1 MNLEGKK
8 VLVVGLG
15 RTGEALAHFLLQRG
29 STVKISDKK
38 NEEDLGE
45 KVYFWKEKG
54 VRVET
59 GGHNLQSFL
68 EADLIVPSPGVPL
81 IAEIEAAREKGVKIL
96 SEIELA
102 FQFLKGKIVGI
113 TGTNGKSTTATLTYK
128 ILKEG
133 GLNVFLAGNIGT
145 PLISFVDK
153 SQATDIYV
161 TEISSFQLEYIDKF
175 KVPISVLL
183 NISLDHLDWHPSFSS
198 YYETKKK
205 LILLQQ
211 KEDMAILNRDDP
223 LVWTLSREGKPR
235 IYGFSRKRKPRRG
248 SFVKDSWIFLRDERE
263 ERLMSISEIPL
274 PGEHNQENIM
284 AAALVG
290 HLLGVPPL
298 GIRESIK
305 SFKGLEH
312 RLEKVSTVNGID
324 FVNDS
329 KATNIDATLK
339 AIQSFKQ
346 RIILIL
352 GGRNKGDDFRKLRKR
367 VKERVKKVI
376 LLGEAKEKIKDAL
389 KGTVPMA
396 VASSLKEAVSIGFSE
411 ASSGEIVLLAPACTS
426 FDMFKDFEERGH
438 IFKQEV
444 LALEKNSRGEKA

>member
-15 RTGEALAHFLLQRG
+15 RTGEAIAHFLLQRG

-38 NEEDLGE
+38 NEEELGE
-45 KVYFWKEKG
+45 KVHFWKEKG

-59 GGHNLQSFL
+59 GRHNLQSFL

-81 IAEIEAAREKGVKIL
+81 IAEIEAAREKGAKIL

-133 GLNVFLAGNIGT
+133 GLDVFLAGNIGT

-153 SQATDIYV
+153 SQDTDIYV
-161 TEISSFQLEYIDKF
+161 TEISSFQLEHIDKF

-211 KEDMAILNRDDP
+211 KEDTAILNRDDP

-235 IYGFSRKRKPRRG
+235 IYGFSRKRKLRRG

-274 PGEHNQENIM
+274 PGEHNLENVM

-290 HLLGVPPL
+290 HLLGVPL
-298 GIRESIK
+298 FGIRESIK

-312 RLEKVSTVNGID
+312 RLEKVLTVNGID

-339 AIQSFKQ
+339 AIQSFNQ

-352 GGRNKGDDFRKLRKR
+352 GGRNKGDDFRKLRRR

-376 LLGEAKEKIKDAL
+376 LLGEAKEKIRDAL
-389 KGTVPMA
+389 KGIVPMA

-411 ASSGEIVLLAPACTS
+411 ASSGEMVLLAPACTS
-426 FDMFKDFEERGH
+426 FDMFRDFEERGH

-444 LALEKNSRGEKA
+444 LALEKNFRGEKA